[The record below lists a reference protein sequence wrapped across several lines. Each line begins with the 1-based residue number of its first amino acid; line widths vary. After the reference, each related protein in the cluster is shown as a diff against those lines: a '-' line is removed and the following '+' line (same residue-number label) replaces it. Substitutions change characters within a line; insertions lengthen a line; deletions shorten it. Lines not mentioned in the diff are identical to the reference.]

1 MTQRTCIS
9 CGENILLR
17 QRLCNHCGASQDGRD
32 NLKPHK
38 EFGNTVP
45 PLRRHDAQHDTSKLQ
60 GKSIGSSDKKSKG
73 YIFSL
78 SSIRLGL
85 FPSLLL
91 GLLIAVGFLFITE
104 EAKLQSDVLVSG
116 EVDQDGYVSV
126 PLSHNGG
133 VLMVESL
140 VNDSSRVEFTVDSG
154 AGDMSIP
161 EEIMKELKIKGVVG
175 DADFTGTGR
184 YILADGRVVE
194 AAQYNIK
201 RITVGGVTALDVQ
214 SSVSPENSPPLLGQ
228 TFFKKFKSWRID
240 NARNRLYLE
249 VRK

>member
-1 MTQRTCIS
+1 MSQRTCIS
-9 CGENILLR
+9 CGEKILLR
-17 QRLCNHCGASQDGRD
+17 QRLCNHCGSSQEGRA
-32 NLKPHK
+32 NAKSQK
-38 EFGNTVP
+38 EFGNAAT
-45 PLRRHDAQHDTSKLQ
+45 PLSRSDLHLDPLLSQDDAIDPTH
-60 GKSIGSSDKKSKG
+60 KKNTNHT
-73 YIFSL
+73 FSL
-78 SSIRLGL
+78 TSIRFGL

-91 GLLIAVGFLFITE
+91 GLLIAIGFLFITE

-126 PLSHNGG
+126 PLTHNGG

-161 EEIMKELKIKGVVG
+161 EEIMNELKSKGVVG